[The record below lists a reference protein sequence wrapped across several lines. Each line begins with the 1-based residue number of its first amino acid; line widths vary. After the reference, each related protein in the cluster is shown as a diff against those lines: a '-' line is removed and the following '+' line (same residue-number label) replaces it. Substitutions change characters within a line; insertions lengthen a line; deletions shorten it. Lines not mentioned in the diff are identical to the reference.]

1 MKKLTVT
8 LKKIIVSFF
17 AIAFALA
24 VIPLSQGNVKTA
36 NAEEKPAFNIT
47 EEMNDGV
54 KTIRLNNIN
63 LIEKSGTS
71 ALKKAKAVD
80 PLNEFAKEHPYG
92 FDIEE
97 ARTSNCVVYQEEVVY
112 ASESEGS
119 EEPDYSDRFDDGYL
133 TIYTTAYHKGYT
145 PTKNA
150 RYLVKG
156 EVVFNKLFKTRL
168 EERLILAHS
177 ANGTFDSTG
186 TETGVMSYHAS
197 IHNHSAYV
205 NPPIDEEKDV
215 VKNLKPKYS
224 SMNGVDFA
232 LRWPEDLKLNNNSG
246 GPGKVD
252 RREIYTDWHLYGSYY
267 VIATN
272 DMNVAVT
279 YAHNLKIFA
288 GSLGVSI
295 GVSGA
300 NVNVTV
306 TPENQTRKY
315 SARPLTLY
323 NI

>member
-24 VIPLSQGNVKTA
+24 GIPLLQGNVKTA

-71 ALKKAKAVD
+71 TLKKAKAVD

-92 FDIEE
+92 FDIDE
-97 ARTSNCVVYQEEVVY
+97 ARTSSYIVYQEQVMY
-112 ASESEGS
+112 AADSDN
-119 EEPDYSDRFDDGYL
+119 PDYSDKFDDGYL

-145 PTKNA
+145 PSGNA

-168 EERLILAHS
+168 EERFIISHS

-224 SMNGVDFA
+224 LYGIDFA

-272 DMNVAVT
+272 DTNVAVT
-279 YAHNLKIFA
+279 YAHNLKVFS
-288 GSLGVSI
+288 GSLSVGIGACGVS
-295 GVSGA
+295 A
-300 NVNVTV
+300 NVTI
-306 TPENQTRKY
+306 TPERQKRQY
-315 SARPLTLY
+315 DARPITLY